1 MAIVKMKRLTLLAMD
16 VDKDKIYDALVRSNA
31 VQLKRSEDI
40 PLCRVDNPSVALEGQ
55 LERVRR
61 VEESIRFLS
70 EQTDAYNATHKRGK
84 KVQLPKNSFSRPLT
98 EIDYDYF
105 LNFGA
110 NAEKIERD
118 VDALFELRDE
128 LMKVQS
134 ERLQNRTEYD
144 RLELFSTLP
153 HPTTW
158 YKNTETT
165 VVQLCQLPQSEWDNL
180 LQLAEEYETVN
191 VEKVCGDA
199 ATAVVVALA
208 HKSQTEFFEKA
219 TSCGLIKCS
228 VRTEVLPRLL
238 LKDLTEDLHKIDEK
252 ISQIKTQIVEYDKDI
267 SEWKIYIDYLNLCA
281 KKIEADGDLQ
291 QTLHTFV
298 LEGYYPAESEESV
311 QTAVEAISDC
321 MVLTFDEIGEEEFA
335 PTLTKNNGVVKQFE
349 MVTNMY
355 TPPSYHEVDP
365 NPVMSVFYFIIF
377 GFMVADIGYGALLML
392 AGLFALIVI
401 KQPCGLK
408 TMLQLFGFCGIS
420 ATAVGALFGSCFS
433 YRLYAGVIPDP
444 SEYPMVMIILSLI
457 LGVIHIMA
465 GVGCKMAVKIKH
477 KQHLSAWLADFP
489 WIIVLVSF
497 VLAIWNAA
505 IGMAAYKPYEVLR
518 LPDLVGSIALYVTLG
533 ALALAIVCAG
543 IGSKGF
549 KGKVTQSFGS
559 LYGLINYFSD
569 VMSYIRIFG
578 LMLSSAL
585 IGLVINMLGSMVL
598 GGGGFGYVFAALILV
613 LAHMFNLVMGIL
625 SVYIHNGRLQ
635 YVEFFGK
642 FYTGDGQ
649 LFVPFGSDTEYIL
662 LTKNNNHAKTAKAE
676 QNK

>member
-16 VDKDKIYDALVRSNA
+16 ADKDKIYDALIKSNA

-40 PLCRVDNPSVALEGQ
+40 PQCRVDNPSVALEGQ
-55 LERVRR
+55 LERMRR
-61 VEESIRFLS
+61 IEEAIRFLS
-70 EQTDAYNATHKRGK
+70 EQTDTYNAEHKRGK
-84 KVQLPKNSFSRPLT
+84 VKLPKNSFSRPLT

-105 LNFGA
+105 LNYGA
-110 NAEKIERD
+110 NAAKIESD
-118 VDALFELRDE
+118 VDALFGLKDDLAKAKSDR
-128 LMKVQS
+128 V
-134 ERLQNRTEYD
+134 QNRTDYD
-144 RLELFSTLP
+144 RLELFAALP

-165 VVQLCQLPQSEWDNL
+165 IVQLSQLPQSELDNL
-180 LQLAEEYETVN
+180 LQLAEEYEMVS
-191 VEKVCGDA
+191 VEKECGNA
-199 ATAVVVALA
+199 NTAVVAVLA

-228 VRTEVLPRLL
+228 VHTDVLPRLL
-238 LKDLTEDLHKIDEK
+238 LKDLTEDLHKIDEQ
-252 ISQIKTQIVEYDKDI
+252 IAQIKTQIVAFDKDI
-267 SEWKIYIDYLNLCA
+267 AEWKIYIDYLNLCA

-298 LEGYYPAESEESV
+298 LEGYYPAESETDV
-311 QTAVEAISDC
+311 QTAVEQVSDC
-321 MVLTFDEIGEEEFA
+321 TVLAFDEIGEEEFA
-335 PTLTKNNGVVKQFE
+335 PTLIKNNGVVKQFE

-355 TPPSYHEVDP
+355 TPPSYHEIDP

-392 AGLFALIVI
+392 AGLFALVAI

-433 YRLYAGVIPDP
+433 YRLYEGVLPDP
-444 SEYPMVMIILSLI
+444 AEFPMVMIILSLI
-457 LGVIHIMA
+457 LGVIHIIA

-477 KQHLSAWLADFP
+477 KQRLSAWLADFP

-505 IGMAAYKPYEVLR
+505 IGMAAYKPYEALK
-518 LPDLVGSIALYVTLG
+518 LPGLVGSIALYVTLG
-533 ALALAIVCAG
+533 ALVLAIVCAG

-549 KGKVTQSFGS
+549 KGKVSQSLGS
-559 LYGLINYFSD
+559 VYGLINYFSD

-585 IGLVINMLGSMVL
+585 IGSVINMLGGMVS

-613 LAHMFNLVMGIL
+613 LAHLFNLVMGIL

-635 YVEFFGK
+635 YVEFFGR

-662 LTKNNNHAKTAKAE
+662 LTKNKNQAKTATAE